1 MASDAPCMVVHLSTG
16 EAVAVPRATVARCAA
31 LTHLPGNSVTLPP
44 DAPVSACTLH
54 LLLDLDALAMADAAE
69 AHNAALGAVWSGG
82 AEAAAAA
89 ASNARGAAA
98 GRVAAAVQERLLLLD
113 GWRTDELAA
122 LLVAADYLG
131 ATSLFGLLIDAVLA
145 ATEDMDSAALR
156 AALHLPDDLLAPAD
170 VAAVHAALEELE
182 PFPTELRDRWAASGA
197 QPRAGGGMAALPD
210 QVLCKLLGAL
220 RNHARFL
227 AAGLTCSSWAAAAA
241 EEARL
246 SFEGARVNCGFL
258 ADVFAALPPGDATSA
273 PACVLRHC
281 RVLNSTHHGRDDDGE
296 RDRDGGPLSV
306 DDVTL
311 LLRGALALIAAG
323 SLLSCEQLSFLA
335 LTPLALRCATKAGV
349 HAEAVNTLAAEAL
362 IASTNSAARAD
373 AAMQAES
380 AGGDAVAVLRACVAV
395 CAKHAAA
402 CAQAQLLLDA
412 VANGA
417 HSHSV
422 WHAPLS
428 AASEAAVRAAAAAAM
443 AGNEELATRALAVL
457 DSALDPVAWLG
468 ASHVQ
473 LPSEPLPLLFT
484 ARSQERGRVLGTPCV
499 MSLPSAALAKLSPLL
514 HRAAALHCVMPAIAA
529 PLSLRLPF
537 DATDASLLAK
547 IAAWCEYHAPGGPA
561 DSAREAEVKAWD
573 SAFVQVDQGTLFEII
588 LVANQLG
595 IKELLDLTCLTVSNM
610 IRGERAY
617 GSSARRVA
625 VVCGLQLTRA
635 RALPQA
641 KRPRK
646 SGASSTSR
654 TTSRR
659 KRRRKSAAKISGRL
673 NECRRGKEKEKD
685 NSSSSAA

>member
-1 MASDAPCMVVHLSTG
+1 MVLHLSTG

-170 VAAVHAALEELE
+170 VAAVRAALEELE
-182 PFPTELRDRWAASGA
+182 PLPTELRDRWAASGA
-197 QPRAGGGMAALPD
+197 QPRAGGGMATLPD

-220 RNHARFL
+220 HNHARFL

-281 RVLNSTHHGRDDDGE
+281 RVLNSTRHGRDDDGE

-362 IASTNSAARAD
+362 NASTNSAARAD

-380 AGGDAVAVLRACVAV
+380 AGGDAVALLRACVAV

-417 HSHSV
+417 HSHTV
-422 WHAPLS
+422 WHAQCLHPLKPRC
-428 AASEAAVRAAAAAAM
+428 ALLRRRPW
-443 AGNEELATRALAVL
+443 LATRCWRRVRWLYSTQRSILSRGWAPRTCSCLRNRCRCCSRHAL
-457 DSALDPVAWLG
+457 
-468 ASHVQ
+468 
-473 LPSEPLPLLFT
+473 
-484 ARSQERGRVLGTPCV
+484 R
-499 MSLPSAALAKLSPLL
+499 SAAACWAR
-514 HRAAALHCVMPAIAA
+514 RARCRCRP
-529 PLSLRLPF
+529 PR
-537 DATDASLLAK
+537 
-547 IAAWCEYHAPGGPA
+547 W
-561 DSAREAEVKAWD
+561 R
-573 SAFVQVDQGTLFEII
+573 
-588 LVANQLG
+588 
-595 IKELLDLTCLTVSNM
+595 
-610 IRGERAY
+610 
-617 GSSARRVA
+617 SSARCCTA
-625 VVCGLQLTRA
+625 
-635 RALPQA
+635 
-641 KRPRK
+641 PRRCT
-646 SGASSTSR
+646 ASCQRWRHRSV
-654 TTSRR
+654 
-659 KRRRKSAAKISGRL
+659 
-673 NECRRGKEKEKD
+673 
-685 NSSSSAA
+685 